1 MLMSSM
7 TVLGIRGTPSCS
19 LLVYCT
25 VYYVFFLK
33 LVFNFAISM
42 LKILLNNRLLAYK
55 T

>member
-1 MLMSSM
+1 M
-7 TVLGIRGTPSCS
+7 V
-19 LLVYCT
+19 LLVVAFLCIVLYT
-25 VYYVFFLK
+25 MFFFLK